1 MRKVFLDDL
10 PRKEG
15 IGALK
20 GKQVIDWKGSVGC
33 KVRFI
38 YDDVEGKIEII
49 DYGLKIG
56 YITIGHKNKIID
68 IKPAD
73 FSKGKLGS
81 LLNKYTRDFKIE
93 IGQIFKDDKRDII
106 IIDRKYSR
114 EQCNP
119 DKQGRVYYT
128 NKKLYKYKC
137 NKCGFDCGECYKQGK
152 HLNEYWI
159 PENTI
164 LKGHGCPVC
173 STPPMIVAPSINS
186 IYNTA
191 FWMIDLGVS
200 EEDAKRYSKSS
211 GEEIEVVCPICN
223 TTKTTTINKIYN
235 RGRISCVN
243 CSDNIKY
250 PEKFMSNILREL
262 NIEFVQQLSMK
273 NFKWIGDKRYDFY
286 LPDYNMII
294 ETHGRQHY
302 EKAGGF
308 YKTLEEEQENDRFK
322 KELAL
327 NNGISNYI
335 VIDCRKSELEWIKNS
350 ILNSELNEIF
360 DLNNVD
366 WEKIDLLSLS
376 SNIIKEVC
384 DCWNNK
390 QEWETTRH
398 LAKYFNLNQG
408 VVISYLNKGASLNLC
423 SYNPYE
429 QTLKTA
435 YNIAGHNK
443 KTVEIFKDGISL
455 GIFESTSELER
466 QSEEVFGVKLL
477 HGSISEVCNGKR
489 KHHKGFTFKYVE
501 NN

>member
-1 MRKVFLDDL
+1 MY
-10 PRKEG
+10 
-15 IGALK
+15 
-20 GKQVIDWKGSVGC
+20 Q
-33 KVRFI
+33 
-38 YDDVEGKIEII
+38 
-49 DYGLKIG
+49 
-56 YITIGHKNKIID
+56 
-68 IKPAD
+68 
-73 FSKGKLGS
+73 
-81 LLNKYTRDFKIE
+81 
-93 IGQIFKDDKRDII
+93 
-106 IIDRKYSR
+106 
-114 EQCNP
+114 
-119 DKQGRVYYT
+119 
-128 NKKLYKYKC
+128 
-137 NKCGFDCGECYKQGK
+137 
-152 HLNEYWI
+152 
-159 PENTI
+159 
-164 LKGHGCPVC
+164 
-173 STPPMIVAPSINS
+173 
-186 IYNTA
+186 
-191 FWMIDLGVS
+191 

-211 GEEIEVVCPICN
+211 GEKIEVVCPICN

-235 RGRISCVN
+235 RGKISCVN
-243 CSDNIKY
+243 CGDNIKY

-286 LPDYNMII
+286 LPDYNAII

-308 YKTLEEEQENDRFK
+308 YKTLEEEQENDRI
-322 KELAL
+322 KEQLAKE
-327 NNGISNYI
+327 NGIDNYI
-335 VIDCRKSELEWIKNS
+335 VIDCRNSDTEWIKNS

-423 SYNPYE
+423 SYNPHE

-443 KTVEIFKDGISL
+443 KSVEIFKDGTSL
-455 GIFESTSELER
+455 GVFESTMELER
-466 QSEEVFGVKLL
+466 QSEELFGVKLL
-477 HGSISEVCNGKR
+477 HGSISAVCNGKR

-501 NN
+501 NDE